1 MPFGLLPFGVSRL
14 VWLVLHL
21 GLFVTCADLLWR
33 YYGGPAKDR
42 WWAWVLALAFVPTL
56 IVLRMGQIGP
66 LLLLGIVAFLYL
78 ERRGLDWWA
87 GAALLLPAI
96 KPQLVYLFG
105 LAVLIWAVD
114 RRRWRILLGGSLA
127 LLAAVGTAMLAN
139 PQVLSE
145 YRYALANPPSGNVTP
160 TFGALL
166 RLAFGEDQTW
176 LQFVPT
182 VIGLIW
188 FPFYWLSHRKT
199 WAWEAQAPMLLLVSF
214 LTTSYGAWVFDL
226 VILLVPML
234 QAAVWAFSSRER
246 RLVLAALGCYLAI
259 NGVALAMNLG
269 EASYP
274 AFIWM
279 APAIFLS
286 YVALGRWRL
295 RVGAQG
301 VPS

>member
-1 MPFGLLPFGVSRL
+1 
-14 VWLVLHL
+14 
-21 GLFVTCADLLWR
+21 
-33 YYGGPAKDR
+33 
-42 WWAWVLALAFVPTL
+42 
-56 IVLRMGQIGP
+56 IGP
-66 LLLLGIVAFLYL
+66 LLLVGIVAFLYL
-78 ERRGLDWWA
+78 EKRGLDGWA
-87 GAALLLPAI
+87 GVALLLPAV

-127 LLAAVGTAMLAN
+127 LLAAVGIAMLAN
-139 PQVLSE
+139 PEVLSQ

-182 VIGLIW
+182 AIGLIW
-188 FPFYWLSHRKT
+188 FPFYWLRHRKT
-199 WAWEAQAPMLLLVSF
+199 WTWEAQAPMLLLVSF

-226 VILLVPML
+226 VILVVPML
-234 QAAVWAFSSRER
+234 QAAVWALSNREG
-246 RLVLAALGCYLAI
+246 RLAHLALGCYLAI
-259 NGVALAMNLG
+259 DGVALAMNLG

-279 APAIFLS
+279 TPAIFLS
-286 YVALGRWRL
+286 YLALRRVRL
-295 RVGAQG
+295 RLG
-301 VPS
+301 VHPC